1 MCECVSEYGACVCEK
16 FASFFEHKHNF
27 NLTDKKLRT
36 DQKKLL
42 KTVLTKISNFEVP
55 LKI

>member
-1 MCECVSEYGACVCEK
+1 MRVCGYGACVCEK

-36 DQKKLL
+36 DQKKLP